1 MKGANRATLPQSNLS
16 VCKARRPNSRSSSS
30 RISSPSR
37 HRSKM
42 FFSLSLIRSIEPS
55 RASRLP
61 SSPMDRRGQV
71 KRTPCKVA
79 LTNQMG
85 WSNKPS
91 NTSKH
96 PCKNHQITSIGFLA
110 KWFRSTTQ
118 KWPTSFCLRKAH
130 FADSS
135 SRKTINSTSWW

>member
-1 MKGANRATLPQSNLS
+1 MKGANRATMPPSNLS

-30 RISSPSR
+30 RISSPSQ
-37 HRSKM
+37 HRNKM
-42 FFSLSLIRSIEPS
+42 FFSLSLIRSIAPLK
-55 RASRLP
+55 ASRLP

-71 KRTPCKVA
+71 KRTACKAA

-91 NTSKH
+91 STSKH
-96 PCKNHQITSIGFLA
+96 PCKNHRITNTGFLA
-110 KWFRSTTQ
+110 KWSRSTTR

-130 FADSS
+130 FADSL
-135 SRKTINSTSWW
+135 SRKTINLRSLW